1 MLNGEYKHII
11 DTKKRLALPIK
22 FRKELGKT
30 VVITKE
36 TNKCLVVYTEKEWKK
51 IADKLAGLPISQ
63 DEARRFVRLK
73 LAGAMIVKPD
83 KLGRILIPDY
93 LKKYA
98 GLKKDVVICGLSS
111 RLEIW
116 DSQNWKTYRGESE
129 KEIDNL
135 VSKLGELGI

>member
-1 MLNGEYKHII
+1 MLSGEYKHTI

-22 FRKELGKT
+22 FRKELGRA

-63 DEARRFVRLK
+63 DEARRFVRIK
-73 LAGAMIVKPD
+73 LAGAMIVRLD

-98 GLKKDVVICGLSS
+98 DLKKDVVICGLSS

-116 DSQNWKTYRGESE
+116 DSQNWKIYRRETE
-129 KEIDNL
+129 KEFDSL